1 MLGVRTSASTFG
13 LSEREWAEATDQLR
27 RAILDAAWDRRMTY
41 YSEVAPRVTAVQ
53 VDPFSAL
60 MNHLLGAVCEGER
73 EAGRPMLTAIVTHKN
88 GDKEPGPGFYDM
100 ARILGYQ
107 FTEPYVFWSTQVQD
121 VFKLHGRRE
130 RRG

>member
-1 MLGVRTSASTFG
+1 
-13 LSEREWAEATDQLR
+13 
-27 RAILDAAWDRRMTY
+27 MTY
-41 YSEVAPRVTAVQ
+41 YSEVAPRVAAVH

-73 EAGRPMLTAIVTHKN
+73 GAGRPMLTAIVTHKN

-100 ARILGYQ
+100 ARMLGYQ

-130 RRG
+130 RRGSQHV